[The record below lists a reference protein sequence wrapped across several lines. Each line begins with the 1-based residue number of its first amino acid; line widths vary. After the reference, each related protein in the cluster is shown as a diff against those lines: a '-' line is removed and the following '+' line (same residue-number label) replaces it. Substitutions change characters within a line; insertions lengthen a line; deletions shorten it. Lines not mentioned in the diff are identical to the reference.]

1 MKLDETRVDV
11 PTNAEL
17 GVVPTN
23 SQEAVPPLTSKS
35 SGAVYAR
42 LPAVEA
48 QIREVLSLPGEDVL
62 RRAAIRDAKNPDYI
76 ASECLIHLVRR
87 KLRDPHSR
95 RDGRLLKV
103 LLDRAAKDITPRG
116 FEMAALDEI
125 RQATLSEL
133 CERLLSDSESIN
145 FFEARYALALKTLA
159 IDAARQYRKRTDAVG
174 AIDGL
179 KDSQESDDEMPEFR
193 SEEGQYIVGREVSQE
208 NTVFLHQLLDRLSP
222 KERKAVQLV
231 HWLGMKEA
239 SNDPNEH
246 TAASIMKVSDRTVRN
261 LLRSAQ
267 KKAYE
272 LTKEFV

>member
-17 GVVPTN
+17 GVAPTI
-23 SQEAVPPLTSKS
+23 SEQVVPPLTRKS

-42 LPAVEA
+42 LPAVET
-48 QIREVLSLPGEDVL
+48 QIREVLSLPGDEVL
-62 RRAAIRDAKNPDYI
+62 RRAAVRDAKSPDYI
-76 ASECLIHLVRR
+76 APECLIHLVRR
-87 KLRDPHSR
+87 TLRDPHGR

-125 RQATLSEL
+125 RQATLSEF

-159 IDAARQYRKRTDAVG
+159 IDAARQYRKRTDTVG
-174 AIDGL
+174 AIDSL
-179 KDSQESDDEMPEFR
+179 KDSQDSEDQMPESG
-193 SEEGQYIVGREVSQE
+193 SEEGQYIAGHDVSQE
-208 NTVFLHQLLDRLSP
+208 NTVFLRQLLDRLSP
-222 KERKAVQLV
+222 KERRAVQLV
-231 HWLGMKEA
+231 HWLGMKEV
-239 SNDPNEH
+239 SNDPNEN

-261 LLRSAQ
+261 LLRSAH

-272 LTKEFV
+272 LGKEFV